1 MIQKIN
7 NALVPI
13 SATLKLQCSL
23 IFMMIELPNHFIFI
37 FHHIGIFLSY
47 PAPVANFDQFLLK
60 VFYDD
65 LVPKQLFSG
74 NFNSPFFLI
83 QCING
88 LVNLCPFR
96 KGIIIVKY

>member
-7 NALVPI
+7 NALVSI
-13 SATLKLQCSL
+13 SAMLKLQCSL

-37 FHHIGIFLSY
+37 FHHIGIFLCY
-47 PAPVANFDQFLLK
+47 PGRVANFDQFLLK
-60 VFYDD
+60 VFYGD

-83 QCING
+83 QCKCIG
-88 LVNLCPFR
+88 RSLSF
-96 KGIIIVKY
+96 